1 MKILNSLLLLDF
13 SKKHADAEK
22 SIHVWQRIVVNA
34 NWKSRSDVL
43 FDFPRAKMLKGKR
56 ARFEIVHNK
65 YRLIGEILYEEQ
77 IVVVRFIGTHKEYD
91 KIDPVTVNMRL

>member
-13 SKKHADAEK
+13 SKKHTDAKK
-22 SIHVWQRIVVNA
+22 SIQVWQKIVVNA

-91 KIDPVTVNMRL
+91 KIDPVTVNMRP